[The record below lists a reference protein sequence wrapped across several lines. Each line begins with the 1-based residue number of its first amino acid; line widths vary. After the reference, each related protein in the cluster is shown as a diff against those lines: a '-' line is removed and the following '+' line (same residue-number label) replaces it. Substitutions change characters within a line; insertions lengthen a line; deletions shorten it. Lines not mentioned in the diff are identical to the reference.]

1 MNKVVRDKN
10 CTTDFVK
17 KKKTNRRKIMK
28 IHKLLTYRSI
38 SMVGSRLVAQRC
50 CFDLIF
56 DSCILHD
63 IFFET
68 LLLIT

>member
-38 SMVGSRLVAQRC
+38 SMGFTFSSSAML
-50 CFDLIF
+50 FDLIF